1 VDFRLGQDIFGNIF
15 TCQNIKLP
23 EDRDKENIG
32 RDVEKREK
40 FKKENQASCL

>member
-1 VDFRLGQDIFGNIF
+1 LDISSLAKISNYLKIG
-15 TCQNIKLP
+15 T
-23 EDRDKENIG
+23 NIG